1 MNKICYIICFVLAVM
16 LLQSCQSRAL
26 SRYTGTALK
35 LELPDDFDKP
45 ISFDSGRKGEKDLF
59 YWSIDGQ
66 MKVKTYT
73 DWGLLESE
81 IIFVTK

>member
-1 MNKICYIICFVLAVM
+1 MNKIFYIVCIILAVM
-16 LLQSCQSRAL
+16 FLQSCQSRAL
-26 SRYTGTALK
+26 SRYTGVALE

-45 ISFDSGRKGEKDLF
+45 ISFNSGREGEKDLF
-59 YWSIDGQ
+59 YWSVDGQ

>member
-1 MNKICYIICFVLAVM
+1 MNKIFYIVCIVLAIM
-16 LLQSCQSRAL
+16 IFQSCQSRAL

-35 LELPDDFDKP
+35 LELPDDFDRP
-45 ISFDSGRKGEKDLF
+45 ISFSSGRKGEKDLF
-59 YWSIDGQ
+59 YWSVDGQ

>member
-1 MNKICYIICFVLAVM
+1 MNRAFCIIFIVLAVM

-26 SRYTGTALK
+26 SRYTGSALK

>member
-1 MNKICYIICFVLAVM
+1 MNRTFCIIFIVLAVM

-26 SRYTGTALK
+26 SRYTGSALK